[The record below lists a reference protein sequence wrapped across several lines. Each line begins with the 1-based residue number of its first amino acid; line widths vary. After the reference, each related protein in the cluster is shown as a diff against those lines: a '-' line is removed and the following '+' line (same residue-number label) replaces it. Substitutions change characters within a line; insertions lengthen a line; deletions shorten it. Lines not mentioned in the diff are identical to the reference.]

1 MTFGIRCETHGADR
15 LLQIQELNYTIT
27 IALNSDAKS
36 DVESVRWVLTRRAAA
51 ALGISV
57 VMILSA
63 LNYSRYMT
71 HTQEK
76 ERARFT
82 QDSAAQTMADDGS
95 GEQLLASE
103 GVS

>member
-1 MTFGIRCETHGADR
+1 M
-15 LLQIQELNYTIT
+15 
-27 IALNSDAKS
+27 
-36 DVESVRWVLTRRAAA
+36 RWVLTRRAAA

-57 VMILSA
+57 VMILAA

-76 ERARFT
+76 ERMKFAQDMQETGT
-82 QDSAAQTMADDGS
+82 QLTSSSGRNGAS
-95 GEQLLASE
+95 GEELLASE

>member
-1 MTFGIRCETHGADR
+1 M
-15 LLQIQELNYTIT
+15 
-27 IALNSDAKS
+27 
-36 DVESVRWVLTRRAAA
+36 RWVLTRRAAA

-63 LNYSRYMT
+63 LNYSKYMT

-76 ERARFT
+76 ERMKFAEDMQEAGT
-82 QDSAAQTMADDGS
+82 QGRDGTS
-95 GEQLLASE
+95 GEELLARD

>member
-1 MTFGIRCETHGADR
+1 M
-15 LLQIQELNYTIT
+15 
-27 IALNSDAKS
+27 
-36 DVESVRWVLTRRAAA
+36 RWVLTRRAAA

-71 HTQEK
+71 RTQEK
-76 ERARFT
+76 ERMKF
-82 QDSAAQTMADDGS
+82 AQVEENPTSSSGRDGAS
-95 GEQLLASE
+95 GEELLASE